1 MINDHSSKI
10 FSSRIFQIAKKY
22 FTNIYALVFFFHKI
36 CSSNKFSSLSFA
48 VSIENF
54 DTFLNHI

>member
-10 FSSRIFQIAKKY
+10 SSSRIFQIAKR
-22 FTNIYALVFFFHKI
+22 
-36 CSSNKFSSLSFA
+36 FSSLSFA
-48 VSIENF
+48 VSFENF